1 MKSFKLA
8 VVVCLLAGG
17 AIALGPQLSQAEET
31 RGAVF
36 VMTNAA
42 SNNQVIAYARQEDG
56 SLQRTGAF
64 STGGNGSGGTIDP
77 LHSQGSLFLSADHH
91 LLFAVNAGSGTI
103 SSFAVEGSTLHLV
116 DTVASGGSSPTALTQ
131 VGNLLY
137 VLNSGGN
144 GNVSGFRVN
153 PNGHLQPV
161 ENSTQNLSGPSTSP
175 TSLAFSPNGQFLA
188 VTENA
193 TDNID
198 LFRVRP
204 NGTLSDLVA
213 NSVPGAKPFAALF
226 APNGA
231 LIVAGTANTISSYS
245 VQWNQT
251 IQAITSALPTDG
263 MATCWDVVTPNGAV
277 VYAINA
283 GTSNLSGF
291 DIARNGSLTP
301 IGAAI
306 VGSNP
311 AGSTNLDT
319 AISAD
324 GKFVYTLNAGA
335 GTIGIFATQSDGSLL
350 SDGQVDGLSASAGLN
365 GIAAY

>member
-1 MKSFKLA
+1 MKSFMLA
-8 VVVCLLAGG
+8 LVVCFLAGG
-17 AIALGPQLSQAEET
+17 AFATTQAEES

-42 SNNQVIAYARQEDG
+42 SNNQVIAYSRQEDG
-56 SLQRTGAF
+56 SLQLAGAF

-77 LHSQGSLFLSADHH
+77 LHSQGSLILSADHH

-103 SSFAVEGSTLHLV
+103 SSFAVEGSSLLLV
-116 DTVASGGSSPTALTQ
+116 DTVASAGSSPTALTQ
-131 VGNLLY
+131 FGNLLY

-144 GNVSGFRVN
+144 GNVSGFRVS
-153 PNGHLQPV
+153 PNGHLQRI
-161 ENSTQNLSGPSTSP
+161 ENSTRNLSGPSTSP

-193 TDNID
+193 ANNID
-198 LFRVRP
+198 LFRVLS
-204 NGTLSDLVA
+204 NGTLSDLVT
-213 NSVPGAKPFAALF
+213 NSVPGAQPFAAVF

-231 LIVAGTANTISSYS
+231 LIVVGTANTISSFS

-251 IQAITSALPTDG
+251 IQTITNALPTEG
-263 MATCWDVVTPNGAV
+263 KATCWDVITPNGAV
-277 VYAINA
+277 VYGINA
-283 GTSNLSGF
+283 GTSNLAGF
-291 DIARNGSLTP
+291 DIARTGALTP
-301 IGAAI
+301 IGGTI

-311 AGSTNLDT
+311 TGSTNLDT

-324 GKFVYTLNAGA
+324 GKFVYTLNAGT
-335 GTIGIFATQSDGSLL
+335 GTIGVFAIQSDGSLL
-350 SDGQVDGLSASAGLN
+350 SDGQAGSLAASSGLN